1 MLDDLIITGKK
12 VDDYMK
18 NIRLVFRR
26 IGEHYLRLYKKKW
39 IFVKSHMNMLVIL
52 FHMKDCTFLQKC

>member
-1 MLDDLIITGKK
+1 VLDDLIITGKK

-26 IGEHYLRLYKKKW
+26 IGEHYLRLYKEE

-52 FHMKDCTFLQKC
+52 FHLKDCTFLQKC